1 MAPWRG
7 GLMRRL
13 IVVAAATFAMS
24 ATASSDDP
32 FRIIKLE
39 QDVRNLERQVQTLSR
54 QIDEL
59 RAQAG
64 RTGAQGAGTAREPR
78 EPPSQPP
85 STWLDIANWD
95 RLRVGM
101 SELDVIRALGPPT
114 TMRQENGTRV
124 LLYAMEIG
132 ASGFLAGSVRLE
144 DREVVAIDKP
154 ALR

>member
-1 MAPWRG
+1 
-7 GLMRRL
+7 MRHL

-54 QIDEL
+54 QLDEL
-59 RAQAG
+59 RTQAG
-64 RTGAQGAGTAREPR
+64 RTGAQETAREPR
-78 EPPSQPP
+78 APSQPP
-85 STWLDIANWD
+85 STWLDIGNWD

-124 LLYAMEIG
+124 LLYALEIG

-144 DREVVAIDKP
+144 EREVVAIDKP

>member
-1 MAPWRG
+1 
-7 GLMRRL
+7 MRHL
-13 IVVAAATFAMS
+13 IVLAAATFAMS
-24 ATASSDDP
+24 ATASSEDP
-32 FRIIKLE
+32 LKIIKLE

-54 QIDEL
+54 QIDEI
-59 RAQAG
+59 RREAGQAG
-64 RTGAQGAGTAREPR
+64 ARGADAAREPR
-78 EPPSQPP
+78 PSTSQPP

-114 TMRQENGTRV
+114 TMRQEDGERV

-144 DREVVAIDKP
+144 GREVVAIDKP